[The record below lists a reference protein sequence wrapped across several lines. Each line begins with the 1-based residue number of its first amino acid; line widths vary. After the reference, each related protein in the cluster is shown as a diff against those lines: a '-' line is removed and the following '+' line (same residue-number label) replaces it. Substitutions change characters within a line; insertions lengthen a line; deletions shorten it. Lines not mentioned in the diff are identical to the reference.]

1 MKPTLFPAPS
11 EEKSGPRRPGL
22 SFKSDNSFFGA
33 SEGKISGV
41 FVFNYRP
48 FPLVRPVIRI
58 TFTLS
63 MHRLIPFD
71 DKYGCS
77 YWSSLSGSHQRDD
90 KRPTPEEVRVDGI
103 NLHASGQRD
112 MCFVINFST

>member
-63 MHRLIPFD
+63 MHRLIPLMINMVVVTGVLCRVHTGETTND
-71 DKYGCS
+71 PLPRK
-77 YWSSLSGSHQRDD
+77 SG
-90 KRPTPEEVRVDGI
+90 
-103 NLHASGQRD
+103 
-112 MCFVINFST
+112 